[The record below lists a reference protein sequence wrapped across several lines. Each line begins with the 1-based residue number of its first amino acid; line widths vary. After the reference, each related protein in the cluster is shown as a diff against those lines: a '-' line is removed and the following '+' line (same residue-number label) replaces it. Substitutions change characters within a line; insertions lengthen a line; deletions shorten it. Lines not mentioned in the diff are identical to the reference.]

1 MLQATV
7 LLTFFDSVLFF
18 LLNFAGHGKKTDFTV
33 AIPNLYIFTS
43 ESDEK

>member
-7 LLTFFDSVLFF
+7 LLTFFDCPFF